1 MAKDMVVW
9 KPQINKTGATTLHQ
23 RKSGVYASGKPR
35 KYTKKTHAKGNIF
48 AKAGKKA
55 SGEQRFLGKTL
66 PKMAW
71 GAAKWAWRHPIAS
84 TALFMAPTA
93 LKKIAN
99 AQKGLVHPEFRQ
111 FNKKG
116 RKVYDP
122 GGFRRGTKII

>member
-9 KPQINKTGATTLHQ
+9 NPQINKTGATTLYQ
-23 RKSGVYASGKPR
+23 RKSGTYAAGKTR
-35 KYTKKTHAKGNIF
+35 KYTKRKHAKGNIF

-84 TALFMAPTA
+84 TAILMAPSIG
-93 LKKIAN
+93 KKLG
-99 AQKGLVHPEFRQ
+99 QSKKFSFPEFRQ
-111 FNKKG
+111 FDKRG
-116 RKVYDP
+116 RK
-122 GGFRRGTKII
+122 II

>member
-1 MAKDMVVW
+1 MAKDLVVY
-9 KPQINKTGATTLHQ
+9 KPQITNKKRT
-23 RKSGVYASGKPR
+23 Y
-35 KYTKKTHAKGNIF
+35 KKKNVAKGNIF
-48 AKAGKKA
+48 AKAGKKM

-84 TALFMAPTA
+84 TAITLAPTA
-93 LKKIAN
+93 LRKIAES
-99 AQKGLVHPEFRQ
+99 QKGLVHPEFRQ

>member
-23 RKSGVYASGKPR
+23 RKSGVYATGKPR
-35 KYTKKTHAKGNIF
+35 KYTKKKVAKGNIF
-48 AKAGKKA
+48 AKAGKKM

-84 TALFMAPTA
+84 TALFMAPSIG
-93 LKKIAN
+93 KKLG
-99 AQKGLVHPEFRQ
+99 QSKKFSFPEFRQ
-111 FNKKG
+111 FDKRG
-116 RKVYDP
+116 RK
-122 GGFRRGTKII
+122 II

>member
-23 RKSGVYASGKPR
+23 RKSGVYAAGKTR
-35 KYTKKTHAKGNIF
+35 KYTKKKVAKGNIF
-48 AKAGKKA
+48 AKAGKQA

-84 TALFMAPTA
+84 TAILMAPSIG
-93 LKKIAN
+93 KKLG
-99 AQKGLVHPEFRQ
+99 QSKKFSFPEFRQ
-111 FNKKG
+111 FDKRG
-116 RKVYDP
+116 RK
-122 GGFRRGTKII
+122 II

>member
-1 MAKDMVVW
+1 MAKDLVVY
-9 KPQINKTGATTLHQ
+9 KPKIDKVGATTLYQ
-23 RKSGVYASGKPR
+23 RKSGTYAAGKTR
-35 KYTKKTHAKGNIF
+35 KYTKRKHAKGNIF
-48 AKAGKKA
+48 AKAGKKM
-55 SGEQRFLGKTL
+55 SGEQKFLGKTL

-93 LKKIAN
+93 LKKIAG

>member
-1 MAKDMVVW
+1 MAKDLVTW
-9 KPQINKTGATTLHQ
+9 KPNIDKTGATTLYQ
-23 RKSGVYASGKPR
+23 RKSGTYASGKPR
-35 KYTKKTHAKGNIF
+35 KYRKRKIPKGNIH
-48 AKAGKKA
+48 AKAASKF

-84 TALFMAPTA
+84 TALAFIPSAM
-93 LKKIAN
+93 KKIASS
-99 AQKGLVHPEFRQ
+99 QKGLIHPEFRQ

>member
-1 MAKDMVVW
+1 MAKDLVIY
-9 KPQINKTGATTLHQ
+9 KPKIDKVGATTLHQ

-48 AKAGKKA
+48 AKAGKQA

-84 TALFMAPTA
+84 TALFMAPSL
-93 LKKIAN
+93 LKKAG
-99 AQKGLVHPEFRQ
+99 QSKKFSYPEYRQ

-116 RKVYDP
+116 RK
-122 GGFRRGTKII
+122 II

>member
-23 RKSGVYASGKPR
+23 RKSGIYASGKPR
-35 KYTKKTHAKGNIF
+35 KYTKRKTAKGNIY
-48 AKAGKKA
+48 AKAGIKGSKM

-84 TALFMAPTA
+84 TALMFAGKP
-93 LKKIAN
+93 IAS
-99 AQKGLVHPEFRQ
+99 AYRRADKGYSFPEFRNY
-111 FNKKG
+111 NKKG
-116 RKVYDP
+116 RK
-122 GGFRRGTKII
+122 II